1 MKKLISLLLSVVVSA
16 FYLSAQN
23 TNFQNLTHEDFASHP
38 YWTEMMQDPTV
49 NFYETREAFEI
60 YFENR
65 ESGKGTGHKQ
75 FLRWAAFMEPRV
87 YPTGERFAHDQLW
100 NEMMDFNRNTPSS
113 PETTRNLWE
122 ELGPKTSLNNTG
134 HWSPGIGRIN
144 VIALAPDDPQTIYI
158 GAPSGGLWKTT
169 DEGEN
174 WICLTDNLPVIGVSA
189 IAIDYTNPDIIYIGT
204 GDKDAS
210 DTYSIGILKSYDGG
224 QNWEPTGIDWT
235 IYQNRTIAKLLIHPT
250 DPNTLFAAT
259 TYGFMKTVDGGDTW
273 NRTQTG
279 DIDDMEFKPGNP
291 DVIYANTKKLYIS
304 TDGGENFTQTPATL
318 PTSYRVQIAVTEA
331 NPEYLYFLSSR
342 DGVYRSE
349 DSGQSFTKKSNSPVP
364 GNQDWYDL
372 SFAASH
378 TNAEE
383 VHAGEF
389 NTHRS
394 YNGGQSWSLTSD
406 WTHGNSIGYTHCD
419 IHEMVFY
426 GGTLYVGSDGLI
438 SKSTNSGND
447 WINLTE
453 GIGIRQF
460 YRIGGSQSSP
470 YKILGG
476 SQDNGTS
483 VLSTS
488 FWHEWLGADG
498 MECVVDWSDPDIVYG
513 TSQNGN
519 FYKSNNGGNFGNVN
533 ISQPGGGA
541 WITPFVQHP
550 TESNT
555 LFMGGNQVRKTTNG
569 MNSWSTIS
577 SLSGGNINGLAI
589 GESDPDYIYAS
600 KSGTIYR
607 TKDGGSAWNNISNGL
622 PNKYITYIAVHPSD
636 PEIVCVSLSGYDDG
650 LKVYISQDAGG
661 NWENISDNLPNI
673 PANCVTFYNSPDNGL
688 YVGMDVGIYFRDKA
702 MEEWIP
708 YFDGMPNVIV
718 NELEINYTI
727 NKIRAGTYGRGL
739 WESDVLLTAPTA
751 AFEVSENMVP
761 TNCTIEFLNT
771 SSGCDNEF
779 VWSFEGGTPPTSI
792 EEFPEVTYETAGIF
806 DVELIVNND
815 FGSDTLQYENM
826 ISVEEGLL
834 PEPNFIASDS
844 VICTTQSVTFEDQTK
859 YCASDWLWSFS
870 PNTVDFV
877 NGTGA
882 ASMNPEVEFLESGV
896 YTVMLT
902 VNNPAGNNS
911 FTKENYIHAGGFATP
926 FIEDFESGVIASN
939 SWKVINEDD
948 DKTWEITEPN
958 YTASGQYAAMMNFYN
973 YYSMNARDQL
983 VSPPVN
989 LSELT
994 EPELNFMYAYAQ
1006 RFSQTDSLIVY
1017 ASADCG
1023 ENWQRIYAN
1032 GPDGTG
1038 VFATS
1043 PGIVSFFN
1051 PASLED
1057 WCGQGY
1063 GAECVSIDLT
1073 AFALQPDVMFMFEG
1087 VNRFGNNL
1095 YIDDIEVPIPVGI
1108 GDILADDDQLSI
1120 YPNPAKTN
1128 VSIQLNTDK
1137 LATVEIVNIDGK
1149 TVLTQNLPGFGNI
1162 DLNRLSQGVYF
1173 VKVKTDTDVFIKKL
1187 ILQ

>member
-1 MKKLISLLLSVVVSA
+1 MKKLISALLIVVAST

-23 TNFQNLTHEDFASHP
+23 TNYQNLTHEDFASYS
-38 YWTEMMQDPTV
+38 YWTEMMKDPTV
-49 NFYETREAFEI
+49 NFYETQEAFEI

-65 ESGKGTGHKQ
+65 ETGKGTGYKQ
-75 FLRWAAFMEPRV
+75 FSRWAAFMEPRV
-87 YPTGERFAHDQLW
+87 FPSGERFAHDQLW
-100 NEMMDFNRNTPSS
+100 NEMMAFNKNNASL
-113 PETTRNLWE
+113 PENLRSTWE

-144 VIALAPDDPQTIYI
+144 VICLAPDDPQTIYI

-174 WICLTDNLPVIGVSA
+174 WECLTDDLPVIGVSA
-189 IAIDYTNPDIIYIGT
+189 IAIDYTDPDIIYIGT

-224 QNWEPTGIDWT
+224 QTWETTDIDWT

-250 DPNTLFAAT
+250 EPNTLFAAT
-259 TYGFMKTVDGGDTW
+259 TNGFYKTTDGGDNW
-273 NRTQTG
+273 DRTQNG

-291 DVIYANTKKLYIS
+291 DIIYANTKKLYIS
-304 TDGGENFTQTPATL
+304 IDGGENFTQSPASL
-318 PTSYRVQIAVTEA
+318 PTSYRVQIAVTDA
-331 NPEYLYFLSSR
+331 NPEYIYFLSSR

-349 DSGQSFTKKSNSPVP
+349 DSGQTFTKKSTSPVP

-378 TNAEE
+378 TNPEE
-383 VHAGEF
+383 IHAGEF

-394 YNGGQSWSLTSD
+394 YNGGSSWTLTSD
-406 WTHGNSIGYTHCD
+406 WTHGNNIGYTHCD
-419 IHEMVFY
+419 IHEMVFF

-438 SKSTNSGND
+438 TKSTNSGND

-498 MECVVDWSDPDIVYG
+498 MECLVDWNNPDIVYG

-541 WITPFVQHP
+541 WITPFLQHP

-555 LFMGGNQVRKTTNG
+555 LFVGGSQVKKTTNG
-569 MNSWSTIS
+569 MNSWTTIS
-577 SLSGGNINGLAI
+577 SLSGGNINGLALA
-589 GESDPDYIYAS
+589 ESNPDYIYAS
-600 KSGTIYR
+600 KSGTIHR
-607 TKDGGSAWNNISNGL
+607 TINGGSSWNNITNDL
-622 PNKYITYIAVHPSD
+622 PGNYITYIAVHPSD
-636 PEIVCVSLSGYDDG
+636 PEMVSVSLSGYDDG
-650 LKVYISQDAGG
+650 EKIYISYDAGAH
-661 NWENISDNLPNI
+661 WENISDNLPNI

-688 YVGMDVGIYFRDKA
+688 YAGLDIGVYYRDKY
-702 MEEWIP
+702 MTEWTP
-708 YFDGMPNVIV
+708 YFEGLPNVIV

-739 WESDVLLTAPTA
+739 WECDVLLTAPTA

-761 TNCTIEFLNT
+761 TNCTLEFSNT
-771 SSGCDNEF
+771 SSGFDNEF
-779 VWSFEGGTPPTSI
+779 VWTFEGGTPATST
-792 EEFPEVTYETAGIF
+792 EENPEVLYELAGIF
-806 DVELIVNND
+806 DVQLIVNNT
-815 FGSDTLQYENM
+815 FGSDTLFYDDM
-826 ISVEEGLL
+826 ISIEEGLL
-834 PEPNFIASDS
+834 PEPNFVASDS
-844 VICTTQSVTFEDQTK
+844 VICMSQTITFEDQTK
-859 YCASDWLWSFS
+859 YCASAWMWSFD
-870 PNTVDFV
+870 PNNVEFV
-877 NGTGA
+877 NGTSA
-882 ASMNPEVEFLESGV
+882 ASMNPEVDFLEPGTYSV
-896 YTVMLT
+896 TLT
-902 VNNPAGNNS
+902 VENPAGSNS
-911 FTKENYIHAGGFATP
+911 FTIEDYIQAGGFAVP
-926 FIEDFESGVIASN
+926 FTEDFESGIITSN
-939 SWKVINEDD
+939 SWKIINGDD
-948 DKTWEITEPN
+948 GLTWEIAEPT
-958 YTASGQYAAMMNFYN
+958 YAASGQYAAMMNFFS
-973 YYSMNARDQL
+973 YYSLNARDQL

-989 LSELT
+989 LSDIV
-994 EPELNFMYAYAQ
+994 EPELNFQYAYAQ

-1017 ASADCG
+1017 ASDDCG
-1023 ENWQRIYAN
+1023 ETWNRIYAN
-1032 GPDGTG
+1032 GPDGSG
-1038 VFATS
+1038 IFATS
-1043 PGIVSFFN
+1043 PGASTFFE
-1051 PASLED
+1051 PTSHED

-1073 AFALQPDVMFMFEG
+1073 AYAFQPNVMFMFEG

-1095 YIDDIEVPIPVGI
+1095 YIDDIEIPMPVGI
-1108 GDILADDDQLSI
+1108 ESIVADETQLMI
-1120 YPNPAKTN
+1120 YPNPAN
-1128 VSIQLNTDK
+1128 SNISIQINVDEI
-1137 LATVEIVNIDGK
+1137 ASVEILNAEGKIVHQQNMRGQTNIDTGS
-1149 TVLTQNLPGFGNI
+1149 
-1162 DLNRLSQGVYF
+1162 LNRGLYV
-1173 VKVKTDTDVFIKKL
+1173 VKVKTEQQIFIKKL